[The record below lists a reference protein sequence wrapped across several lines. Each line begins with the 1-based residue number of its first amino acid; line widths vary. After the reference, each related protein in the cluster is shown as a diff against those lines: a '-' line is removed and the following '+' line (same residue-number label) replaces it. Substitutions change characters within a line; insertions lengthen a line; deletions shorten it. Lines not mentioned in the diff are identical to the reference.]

1 MRATLAFNGLKEWE
15 KITSD
20 KRVLEAVK
28 EAKTD
33 VNNINKI
40 PLNDLNFTE
49 RFSQTVIPL
58 IQSVSINWLLNSI
71 IQSTCQSIDY

>member
-1 MRATLAFNGLKEWE
+1 MRATLAFYGLKEWE

-58 IQSVSINWLLNSI
+58 IQSVSIN
-71 IQSTCQSIDY
+71 

>member
-58 IQSVSINWLLNSI
+58 IQSVSIN
-71 IQSTCQSIDY
+71 